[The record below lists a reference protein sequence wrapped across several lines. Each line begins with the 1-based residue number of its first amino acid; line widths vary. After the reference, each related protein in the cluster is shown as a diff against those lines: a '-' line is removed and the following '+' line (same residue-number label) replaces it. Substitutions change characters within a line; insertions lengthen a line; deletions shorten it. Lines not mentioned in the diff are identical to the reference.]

1 MVVVDVDT
9 GARTAQGLL
18 MGQARTTVELTKA
31 QAQEAGL
38 PHSHAYRVTG
48 MLLDADDEPVLPR
61 VTALSVP
68 IRWLHPQDT
77 PVSPGHHDTS
87 VHHFG

>member
-1 MVVVDVDT
+1 M
-9 GARTAQGLL
+9 
-18 MGQARTTVELTKA
+18 
-31 QAQEAGL
+31 
-38 PHSHAYRVTG
+38 TG

-61 VTALSVP
+61 VTALSAP

-87 VHHFG
+87 VHRFG